1 MMYSAYKLNKQGDNV
16 QPWCTPFLI
25 WNQSVVPCPVLTV
38 ASWPTYRFLKRQ
50 VRWSDFLCQGCESA
64 SVQNRLMEMQW
75 MCPTLLVVVTSVL
88 DARICHPDHLLWVKD
103 LQISGQECGQYLAF
117 SCHPSSGIS
126 SNEDSLFIQE
136 YVNLW
141 GQPKSNDWCLQS
153 RKPRPWSQHNSE
165 GSS

>member
-1 MMYSAYKLNKQGDNV
+1 MYFFADLEPVCCPMSSSNCCFLTYIQISQEAGQVVCFLAPELWEFKAY
-16 QPWCTPFLI
+16 W
-25 WNQSVVPCPVLTV
+25 W
-38 ASWPTYRFLKRQ
+38 R
-50 VRWSDFLCQGCESA
+50 
-64 SVQNRLMEMQW
+64 W
-75 MCPTLLVVVTSVL
+75 MCLTLLVVVTSVL
-88 DARICHPDHLLWVKD
+88 DARICHPDQPLWVKD
-103 LQISGQECGQYLAF
+103 LQISGQECSQYLAF
-117 SCHPSSGIS
+117 SYHPSSGNS